1 MRHDRIIDLFGGN
14 IPLAELVGRDPSAVS
29 RWRINGIPAR
39 HWPLI
44 VRLARRRRVAEFDDV
59 SLTSLAAGMPKQT
72 VPAYHRRKGCNA
84 ETAA

>member
-44 VRLARRRRVAEFDDV
+44 VRLARRRRVAGFDDV
-59 SLTSLAAGMPKQT
+59 SLTNLAAGMPKPIIT
-72 VPAYHRRKGCNA
+72 AYRRKGCSA